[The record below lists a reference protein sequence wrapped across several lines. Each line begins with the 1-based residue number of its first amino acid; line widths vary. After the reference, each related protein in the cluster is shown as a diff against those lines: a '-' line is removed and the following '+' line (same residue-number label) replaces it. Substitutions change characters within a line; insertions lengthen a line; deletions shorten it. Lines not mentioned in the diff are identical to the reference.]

1 MSEFELKAGDT
12 IRNTRTGRRGLTYTD
27 THGDLWVG
35 DTGGQPVVRA
45 EAVEEYEHWYPGT
58 YEKIKETE

>member
-1 MSEFELKAGDT
+1 MSEFELEAGDI
-12 IRNTRTGRRGLTYTD
+12 IRNTRTGRRGLTYID
-27 THGDLWVG
+27 TSGDLWVG
-35 DTGGQPVVRA
+35 DMDGPGVRA